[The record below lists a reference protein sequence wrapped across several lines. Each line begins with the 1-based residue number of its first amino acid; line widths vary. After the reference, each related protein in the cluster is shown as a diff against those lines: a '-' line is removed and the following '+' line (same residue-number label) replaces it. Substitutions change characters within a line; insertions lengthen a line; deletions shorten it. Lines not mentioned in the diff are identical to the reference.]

1 MSRWFAS
8 WNGRNPEVLW
18 APITIGLLMVICL
31 VWVIMRRRQ
40 KPTA

>member
-8 WNGRNPEVLW
+8 WNGSNPEVLW
-18 APITIGLLMVICL
+18 LPITIGLFIVISL